1 MKFGDIRI
9 YDKNFGLLN
18 IQPKY
23 IAANWEINFKEFGC
37 GEIQL
42 EKTKEIVSLLTQNR
56 YLFLFQ
62 DDIQSII
69 TGYKIGETVTVFT
82 RTLEWLLTKFCVT
95 GFSVYELMNEV
106 YNSTWSASRL
116 VGYILEQNLHKD
128 FKLRFL
134 GINSDKSD
142 MSDFSLQGA
151 SDLYSL
157 IKSIIKDEK
166 TGFKFYRDFNDG
178 CFVFEMV
185 LAKENTEFTLCDEYR
200 NSYESE
206 YNFDIQNEASGGVF
220 YHAITNMGRWDAS
233 INSPVIE
240 QKPSNY
246 GKYYTVSA
254 DGKIMGEYVYKGQII
269 LCKRTDGIFDI
280 VEKAEPFL
288 VEFPPEDNGIF
299 SWTAVLDSTD
309 TVSAENELSDKKA
322 MDMITGKTSLSYPDE
337 FHLGDIVSVKFFAD
351 DMSCSQKKLISQIY
365 MWDEPE
371 GSGINPT
378 LTDVT

>member
-9 YDKNFGLLN
+9 YDKNFELLN

-23 IAANWEINFKEFGC
+23 MAVNWEINFKGYGC
-37 GEIQL
+37 GEIQF
-42 EKTKEIVSLLTQNR
+42 EKTKEIVNLLTQNR
-56 YLFLFQ
+56 YLFLLQ

-95 GFSVYELMNEV
+95 GFSVYELMKEV
-106 YNSTWSASRL
+106 YNHTWSETKL
-116 VGYILEQNLHKD
+116 IGYILEQNLHKD
-128 FKLRFL
+128 FKLKFL
-134 GINSDKSD
+134 GLDSDESD
-142 MSDFSLQGA
+142 MSDFSLEGA
-151 SDLYSL
+151 SDIYSL

-166 TGFKFYRDFNDG
+166 TGFRFFRDFDDD

-220 YHAITNMGRWDAS
+220 YHAITNMGRWDAGV
-233 INSPVIE
+233 NSPTITQE
-240 QKPSNY
+240 PSNY

-254 DGKIMGEYVYKGQII
+254 EGKIMGKYVYKDQII

-322 MDMITGKTSLSYPDE
+322 MDMITGKVSLSYPDE
-337 FHLGDIVSVKFFAD
+337 FSLGDIVSVKFFAD

-378 LTDVT
+378 LTDVK